1 MCVPT
6 KTTQNIHT
14 LSESWTKEYWKKN
27 LYCVNNTN
35 TTLLSICAPHPAGM
49 MHAGGSEYMGQV
61 FST

>member
-1 MCVPT
+1 MPT

-35 TTLLSICAPHPAGM
+35 STLLSICVPRPAGM